1 MGDSS
6 YDGIEAT
13 VAMLKAIGAER
24 GTAGV
29 VSVATEMIVAA
40 STVIAREA
48 GPSHAHSVLAVA
60 AAVLPG
66 QRMPG

>member
-1 MGDSS
+1 
-6 YDGIEAT
+6 
-13 VAMLKAIGAER
+13 MLKAIGAER
-24 GTAGV
+24 GTAAV

-48 GPSHAHSVLAVA
+48 GLSHAHSVLAVA

-66 QRMPG
+66 RRMPG